1 MIKIEF
7 VLPGTQGKFSL
18 TESLISTASVNTV
31 WNEEYADG
39 IVITCGAI
47 AYSCED
53 GSCVVVTPAGVTTLT
68 GLWPTPAP
76 IAEPVAEPAPIS
88 IEPVAQP
95 IPPLQTP

>member
-39 IVITCGAI
+39 IIVTCGAI
-47 AYSCED
+47 AYSCKD
-53 GSCVVVTPAGVTTLT
+53 GSCIVVTPAGTTKLKD
-68 GLWPTPAP
+68 LWPT
-76 IAEPVAEPAPIS
+76 VAETPVTEPASIS

>member
-1 MIKIEF
+1 MIKIQF

-39 IVITCGAI
+39 IIVTCGAI

-53 GSCVVVTPAGVTTLT
+53 GSCVVVTPAGSTKLT
-68 GLWPTPAP
+68 DLWPTV
-76 IAEPVAEPAPIS
+76 AETPVAEPATIS
-88 IEPVAQP
+88 IEPVAQE
-95 IPPLQTP
+95 IPPLQKP